1 MIKKTKK
8 EGTAKSTSKK
18 KVTTKSTPKTAK
30 KVAAKSDA
38 AKSLDDLFEDCL
50 KDALWAENALYK
62 ALPKMAKNA
71 TSAKLKKALLDHREE
86 TAGQIKTLKAVFKS
100 IGVKAEEEKCDAM
113 AGILDEGEGILE
125 ATEVG
130 AVRDAGI
137 IAACQK
143 AEHYEIASYGTMIS
157 YAKILKHSE
166 AKKLLTS
173 ILAEEKNADKNLS
186 KLATSEIN
194 IKAK

>member
-1 MIKKTKK
+1 MKVTKK
-8 EGTAKSTSKK
+8 SISNGKKSPSKKSTSKIA
-18 KVTTKSTPKTAK
+18 AK
-30 KVAAKSDA
+30 KDA
-38 AKSLDDLFEDCL
+38 ATTLDDLFESCL

-62 ALPKMAKNA
+62 TLPKMSKNA
-71 TSAKLKKALLDHREE
+71 TSTHLKKALDDHRKE
-86 TAGQIKTLKAVFKS
+86 TAEHIKILKAVFKS
-100 IGVKAEEEKCDAM
+100 IGIKDEEEKCDAM
-113 AGILDEGEGILE
+113 AGIIEEGKGVLE
-125 ATEVG
+125 ETQPG

-157 YAKILKHSE
+157 YAGLLKHTE
-166 AKKLLTS
+166 AKKLLNS
-173 ILAEEKNADKNLS
+173 ILKQEKNADKLLS

>member
-8 EGTAKSTSKK
+8 ESASNSTGKKKST
-18 KVTTKSTPKTAK
+18 TKATPKNSK

-38 AKSLDDLFEDCL
+38 AKSLDDLFEDAL

-62 ALPKMAKNA
+62 TLPKMAKNA
-71 TSAKLKKALLDHREE
+71 TSSKLKKALLDHREE

-113 AGILDEGEGILE
+113 AGIIEEGEGILE
-125 ATEVG
+125 ETEVG

-143 AEHYEIASYGTMIS
+143 AEHYEIASYGTMIA
-157 YAKILKHSE
+157 YAKLLKHSE
-166 AKKLLTS
+166 AKKLLMS
-173 ILAEEKNADKNLS
+173 ILTEEKNADKNLS
-186 KLATSEIN
+186 KLAASEIN